1 MALREV
7 HPLSDK
13 QWNALAKTLKKE
25 PTKQQRKMI
34 KEAVE
39 NGSKLKVNP

>member
-7 HPLSDK
+7 HPLNEK
-13 QWNALAKTLKKE
+13 QWSALAKTLKKE
-25 PTKQQRKMI
+25 PTKRQRKMI